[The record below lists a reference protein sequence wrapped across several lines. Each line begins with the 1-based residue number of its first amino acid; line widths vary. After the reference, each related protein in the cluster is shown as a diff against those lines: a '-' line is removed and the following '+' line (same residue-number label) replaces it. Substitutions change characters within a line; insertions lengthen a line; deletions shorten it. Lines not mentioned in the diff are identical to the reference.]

1 MAEALLSIKNLSIA
15 FGGLKAVDD
24 LSFSIEK
31 GEIYGLIG
39 PNGAGKTTVFNMISQ
54 IYKPDSGEVIFDGKD
69 LKRLNVHNIIEAG
82 IARTFQNVEL
92 FKGMTVLDNL
102 LVGQHYK
109 TKYST
114 IESIFMSRKVRREE
128 EKVKKRALEIL
139 EFLGIPQ
146 YAHHPAGMLPYGVQ
160 KLIEL
165 GRALIAEPK
174 LIILDEPAAGMNDT
188 ETNELAN
195 RIKMLRDK
203 FGITVLMIE
212 HDMGLVMN
220 ICDKLTVLNF
230 GKKISEGTPKKV
242 QNDPV
247 VIEAYLGEGV
257 E

>member
-1 MAEALLSIKNLSIA
+1 MAEALLSVKNLSIA
-15 FGGLKAVDD
+15 FGGLKAVDG
-24 LSFSIEK
+24 LTFEIES
-31 GEIYGLIG
+31 GQIYGLIG

-54 IYKPDSGEVIFDGKD
+54 IYKPDTGDVIFDGKD
-69 LKRLNVHNIIEAG
+69 LKKLNVHDIIEAG

-114 IESIFMSRKVRREE
+114 IESIFLTRKVRREE
-128 EKVKKRALEIL
+128 ERVRKNAIEIL
-139 EFLGIPQ
+139 EFLGISQ
-146 YAHHPAGMLPYGVQ
+146 YAYNPAGMLPYGVQ

-165 GRALIAEPK
+165 ARALVAEPK

-188 ETNELAN
+188 ETKELSD

-203 FGITVLMIE
+203 FNITVLMIE

-220 ICDKLTVLNF
+220 VCDKLTVLNF
-230 GKKISEGTPKKV
+230 GKKISEGTPKEV
-242 QNDPV
+242 QNDPIV
-247 VIEAYLGEGV
+247 VEAYLGEGV

>member
-1 MAEALLSIKNLSIA
+1 MAEALLSVKNLSIA
-15 FGGLKAVDD
+15 FGGLKAVDG
-24 LSFSIEK
+24 LTFEIEK
-31 GEIYGLIG
+31 GQIYGLIG

-54 IYKPDSGEVIFDGKD
+54 IYKPDTGDVIFDGKD
-69 LKRLNVHNIIEAG
+69 LKKLNVHDIIEAG

-114 IESIFMSRKVRREE
+114 IESIFLTRKVRREE
-128 EKVKKRALEIL
+128 ERVRKNAIEIL
-139 EFLGIPQ
+139 EFLGISQ
-146 YAHHPAGMLPYGVQ
+146 YAYNPAGMLPYGVQ

-165 GRALIAEPK
+165 ARALVAEPK

-188 ETNELAN
+188 ETKELSD

-203 FGITVLMIE
+203 FNITVLMIE

-220 ICDKLTVLNF
+220 VCDKLTVLNF
-230 GKKISEGTPKKV
+230 GKKISEGTPKEV
-242 QNDPV
+242 QNDPIV
-247 VIEAYLGEGV
+247 VEAYLGEGV

>member
-1 MAEALLSIKNLSIA
+1 MAEALLSVKNLSIA
-15 FGGLKAVDD
+15 FGGLKAVDG
-24 LSFSIEK
+24 LTFEIES
-31 GEIYGLIG
+31 GQIYGLIG

-54 IYKPDSGEVIFDGKD
+54 IYKPDTGDVIFDGKD
-69 LKRLNVHNIIEAG
+69 LKKLNVHDIIEAG

-114 IESIFMSRKVRREE
+114 IESIFLTRKVRREE
-128 EKVKKRALEIL
+128 ERVKKNAIEIL
-139 EFLGIPQ
+139 EFLGISQ
-146 YAHHPAGMLPYGVQ
+146 YAYHPAGMLPYGVQ

-165 GRALIAEPK
+165 ARALVAEPK

-188 ETNELAN
+188 ETKELSD

-203 FGITVLMIE
+203 FNITVLMIE

-220 ICDKLTVLNF
+220 VCDKLTVLNF
-230 GKKISEGTPKKV
+230 GKKISEGTPKEV
-242 QNDPV
+242 QNDPIV
-247 VIEAYLGEGV
+247 VEAYLGEGV

>member
-1 MAEALLSIKNLSIA
+1 MAEALLSVKNLSIA
-15 FGGLKAVDD
+15 FGGLKAVDG
-24 LSFSIEK
+24 LTFEIEK
-31 GEIYGLIG
+31 GQIYGLIG

-54 IYKPDSGEVIFDGKD
+54 IYKPDTGDVIFDGKD
-69 LKRLNVHNIIEAG
+69 LKKLNVHDIIEAG

-114 IESIFMSRKVRREE
+114 IESIFLTRKVRREE
-128 EKVKKRALEIL
+128 ERVRKNAIEIL
-139 EFLGIPQ
+139 EFLGISQ
-146 YAHHPAGMLPYGVQ
+146 YAYNPAGMLPYGVQ

-165 GRALIAEPK
+165 ARALVAEPK

-188 ETNELAN
+188 ETKELSD

-203 FGITVLMIE
+203 FNITVLMIE

-220 ICDKLTVLNF
+220 VCDKLTVLNF
-230 GKKISEGTPKKV
+230 GKKISEGTPKEV
-242 QNDPV
+242 QNDPIV
-247 VIEAYLGEGV
+247 VEAYLGEGI

>member
-1 MAEALLSIKNLSIA
+1 MAEVLLSVKDLSIA
-15 FGGLKAVDD
+15 FGGLKAVDG
-24 LSFSIEK
+24 LSFNIEK
-31 GEIYGLIG
+31 GQIYGLIG

-54 IYKPDSGEVIFDGKD
+54 IYKCDSGEVTFDGKD
-69 LKRLNVHNIIEAG
+69 LKKLSVHNIIEAG

-114 IESIFMSRKVRREE
+114 IQSVFMSPKVRKE
-128 EKVKKRALEIL
+128 EKKVKERALEIL

-146 YAHHPAGMLPYGVQ
+146 YANYPAGMLPYGVQ

-165 GRALIAEPK
+165 GRALIADPK

-188 ETNELAN
+188 ETNELAD

-220 ICDKLTVLNF
+220 ICDKLTVLSF
-230 GKKISEGTPKKV
+230 GKKISEGTPKEV

-247 VIEAYLGEGV
+247 VVEAYLGEGV

>member
-1 MAEALLSIKNLSIA
+1 MAEALLSVKNLSIA

-24 LSFSIEK
+24 LSFNIEK

-54 IYKPDSGEVIFDGKD
+54 IYKPDSGEVIFDGRD
-69 LKRLNVHNIIEAG
+69 LKKLSVHNIIEAG

-109 TKYST
+109 TRYST

-128 EKVKKRALEIL
+128 AKIKKRALEIL

-146 YAHHPAGMLPYGVQ
+146 YAYHPAGMLPYGAQ

-165 GRALIAEPK
+165 GRALIADPK